1 MYLQSYVNCALG
13 VHRIGFVIVAYG
25 AVSAVASVAVG
36 HVTAK
41 HIRRVYVV
49 ISGATFNAGL
59 LLALAWWTPTRED
72 PAMFY
77 VVAGCLG
84 LCDAIW
90 QTQTNSKCG
99 FRNYSSLFSFIHQ
112 KALRD
117 TVASWGPVYKIS

>member
-1 MYLQSYVNCALG
+1 MNCALG
-13 VHRIGFVIVAYG
+13 VHQVGYVIVAYG
-25 AVSAVASVAVG
+25 AVSAVTSVVVG
-36 HVTAK
+36 HVTAT

-59 LLALAWWTPTRED
+59 LVALAWWSPTSED

-90 QTQTNSKCG
+90 QTQTNSKSRLLVC
-99 FRNYSSLFSFIHQ
+99 
-112 KALRD
+112 
-117 TVASWGPVYKIS
+117 

>member
-1 MYLQSYVNCALG
+1 M
-13 VHRIGFVIVAYG
+13 IVAYG
-25 AVSAVASVAVG
+25 AVSAIASVTVG
-36 HVTAK
+36 HVTAT

-59 LLALAWWTPTRED
+59 LLALALWTPTRED

-90 QTQTNSKCG
+90 QTQTNSKCD
-99 FRNYSSLFSFIHQ
+99 FRNCSSLFIF
-112 KALRD
+112 K
-117 TVASWGPVYKIS
+117 